1 MILGMNEVVFFIWL
15 VIAIVSAYFTLTIS
29 EKKGYDSAWFVVLG
43 LVLPVIG
50 LVAVLAMP
58 YKNDSNTTHSSE
70 LSKASAIAEYKK
82 LLDDGAITQQEFD
95 SAKARIFNG
104 EATAATKETPRAKR
118 SDGPV
123 RVYIKYHM
131 NDVATATIEDG
142 DERRMYPENKKN
154 ETGMNH
160 KEFCSEFAEEIEK
173 EIGRSVRWSM
183 EEETA

>member
-1 MILGMNEVVFFIWL
+1 MVLGMSGVVFFIWL
-15 VIAIVSAYFTLTIS
+15 VIAIVSAYFTFTIA
-29 EKKGYDSAWFVVLG
+29 ENKGYDSAWFVVLG
-43 LVLPVIG
+43 LVLPILG

-58 YKNDSNTTHSSE
+58 YKKDSNNSHSGE

-104 EATAATKETPRAKR
+104 EAPATTKETPRAKR
-118 SDGPV
+118 DNGSV

-142 DERRMYPENKKN
+142 DERRIYHENRKN
-154 ETGMNH
+154 DTGMSH
-160 KEFCSEFAEEIEK
+160 RDFCAMFAEEIERD
-173 EIGRSVRWSM
+173 IGRDVKWSM
-183 EEETA
+183 EDVS